1 MKNMLIVASQLDCLE
16 LKIKEII
23 IQYSTFIHLD
33 PGHVKE
39 DKLRKNEEKQKES
52 YTVHEQK
59 IL

>member
-1 MKNMLIVASQLDCLE
+1 MLIVASQLDCLE